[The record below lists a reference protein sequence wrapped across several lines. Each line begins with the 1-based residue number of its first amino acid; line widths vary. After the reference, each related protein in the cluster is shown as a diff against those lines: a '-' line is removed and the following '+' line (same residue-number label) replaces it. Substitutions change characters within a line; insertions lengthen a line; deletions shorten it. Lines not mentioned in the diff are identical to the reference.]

1 MTEDEY
7 KQLKATLDRVAEHQQ
22 RLTAIAVEAEDPFT
36 PVKEGLLDLLAT
48 AKKRIS
54 DRLGEQGPPLSE

>member
-7 KQLKATLDRVAEHQQ
+7 KQLKATVDRIAEHEE
-22 RLTAIAVEAEDPFT
+22 RLTAHARDAEDSFT
-36 PVKEGLLDLLAT
+36 PVVKGILDLLAK

-54 DRLGEQGPPLSE
+54 DRLGEQGLPLSE